1 MNLSQRASNAR
12 IGVELGKLLSLET
25 AENKADLELLM
36 ELVTINERLREDEEN
51 FRSGEVNQPL
61 GRWLVGWLVGW

>member
-25 AENKADLELLM
+25 AENKADLELLT

-61 GRWLVGWLVGW
+61 GRWSLKDAQ

>member
-1 MNLSQRASNAR
+1 
-12 IGVELGKLLSLET
+12 LET
-25 AENKADLELLM
+25 AENKADLELLT

-61 GRWLVGWLVGW
+61 GRWSLKDAQ